1 MLKGG
6 SFIAIIPARR
16 GSKRLPGKNTMNFG
30 GKPLIAWT
38 IQAAIESKYIDRV
51 VVSTDS
57 NQIAN
62 LSKKYGA
69 DVPYLRPEI
78 LACDESSTID
88 VVLHMLNY
96 LEKIGEFYDYVVLLQ
111 PTSPLRNARDINES
125 IDLLFDRESDA
136 VVSVCKAEHSPLW
149 CGKLLSDME
158 MSTFLDSSVLNKRSQ
173 DLDQYYRLNG
183 AIYLCRVNRLKKEK
197 NFVLKSRCIAYEM
210 DQDRSIDID
219 SHLDFDFAY
228 FCLKKQ
234 QNS

>member
-1 MLKGG
+1 MLKGK
-6 SFIAIIPARR
+6 SFIAIIPARS
-16 GSKRLPGKNTMNFG
+16 GSKRLPGKNTMKLA

-57 NQIAN
+57 DQIAN
-62 LSKKYGA
+62 LSKKHGA

-78 LACDESSTID
+78 LARDESPTID
-88 VVLHMLNY
+88 AVLHMLNY
-96 LEKIGEFYDYVVLLQ
+96 LEKRGEFYDYVVLLQ

-149 CGKLLSDME
+149 CGKLPLDMD
-158 MSTFLDSSVLNKRSQ
+158 MSNFLDIAVINKRSQ
-173 DLDQYYRLNG
+173 DLDQYHRLNG
-183 AIYLCRVNRLKKEK
+183 AIYLCSVNRLKKEK
-197 NFVLKSRCIAYEM
+197 VFILKSRCIAYEM
-210 DQDRSIDID
+210 DQDKSIDID

-228 FCLKKQ
+228 FCMKKHK
-234 QNS
+234 